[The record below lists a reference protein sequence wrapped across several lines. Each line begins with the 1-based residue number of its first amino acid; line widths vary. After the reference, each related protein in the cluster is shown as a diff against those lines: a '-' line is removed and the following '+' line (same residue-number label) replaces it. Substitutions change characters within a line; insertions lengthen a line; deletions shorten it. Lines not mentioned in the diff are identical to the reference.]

1 MKKKKTLWGLAGYA
15 ALISILLVSA
25 CVVYWNLPF
34 TYGVGDLQISLLA
47 KLKDLVSPP
56 DPDNDVVLVDVA
68 YDKVVV
74 PNYEI
79 RDGSAFR
86 SGDKVIV
93 DRGELASFLS
103 YLKEIDNYKYVVCD
117 ISINARYQTD
127 HDEELFSTISSMRDV
142 VVAASDSIP
151 EQLVSKAVFAG
162 YEVMKGGDDYMKYS
176 CMIDGRENIAL
187 RMWKDITGGTY
198 EEKSW
203 GISMNGKRCLNSF
216 VPYTRFAVYDTISDE
231 GYENNSG
238 VNRYDGVINNLG
250 KIVDEVSVNYLKSDM
265 FKDKIILIGSWRE
278 EDQHDTVVGSQ
289 SGLSIIY
296 NAYLALV
303 NGDNHLPFFIYLIL
317 FLLFWVESV
326 FLLRKIYRTQIRS
339 LVFSRYGFVAW
350 TGRVMTSGIK
360 CRNAALNLLL
370 SVVLYFFSYSFPIF
384 IVAAVIYV
392 SNELFVNAFII
403 GLVFSFLDS
412 LLGEVMA
419 IDYKKIDRRRKK
431 KMKDKRNTA
440 KKNWA
445 KGLA

>member
-1 MKKKKTLWGLAGYA
+1 
-15 ALISILLVSA
+15 
-25 CVVYWNLPF
+25 
-34 TYGVGDLQISLLA
+34 
-47 KLKDLVSPP
+47 
-56 DPDNDVVLVDVA
+56 
-68 YDKVVV
+68 
-74 PNYEI
+74 
-79 RDGSAFR
+79 
-86 SGDKVIV
+86 
-93 DRGELASFLS
+93 
-103 YLKEIDNYKYVVCD
+103 
-117 ISINARYQTD
+117 
-127 HDEELFSTISSMRDV
+127 
-142 VVAASDSIP
+142 
-151 EQLVSKAVFAG
+151 
-162 YEVMKGGDDYMKYS
+162 
-176 CMIDGRENIAL
+176 
-187 RMWKDITGGTY
+187 
-198 EEKSW
+198 
-203 GISMNGKRCLNSF
+203 MNGKRCLNSF
-216 VPYTRFAVYDTISDE
+216 VPYIRFAVYDTISDE

-250 KIVDEVSVNYLKSDM
+250 KMVADLPSNPFWDAM

-339 LVFSRYGFVAW
+339 LVFSRYGLVAW

-360 CRNAALNLLL
+360 CRNAALNLVL
-370 SVVLYFFSYSFPIF
+370 SVVLYFLSYSFPIF
-384 IVAAVIYV
+384 IVAAIVYV

-440 KKNWA
+440 KNNWA
-445 KGLA
+445 TGLA